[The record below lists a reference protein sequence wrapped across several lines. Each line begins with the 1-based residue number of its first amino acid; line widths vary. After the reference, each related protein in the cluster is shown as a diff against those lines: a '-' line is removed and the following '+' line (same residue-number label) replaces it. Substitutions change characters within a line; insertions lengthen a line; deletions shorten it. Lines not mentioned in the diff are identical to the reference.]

1 MTRLF
6 RTVRLVPLAVLAL
19 ALGLPAASAAPA
31 AAATTTYTITNLGS
45 LGYGV
50 TDGVAIN
57 NNGQVTGRSGQV
69 VGTDADGNTGHS
81 QLFRPG
87 RGLLPG
93 CDQR

>member
-1 MTRLF
+1 
-6 RTVRLVPLAVLAL
+6 VLAL
-19 ALGLPAASAAPA
+19 APWFARGQRGPGGSGHNYLHDHQSGLAR
-31 AAATTTYTITNLGS
+31 LR
-45 LGYGV
+45 V